1 MAVVPDRRIGI
12 THKLKM
18 LRTNKA
24 IVTAALEK
32 ILSAKASH
40 ELNASEFSKNS
51 SELKNQQVSADSF
64 GAANCC

>member
-1 MAVVPDRRIGI
+1 MAVVPDRRIAI

-32 ILSAKASH
+32 ILSTKAS
-40 ELNASEFSKNS
+40 ETGTASDLKVSVNQTVAAYSKENRNTP
-51 SELKNQQVSADSF
+51 LH
-64 GAANCC
+64 

>member
-32 ILSAKASH
+32 ILSTKVSH
-40 ELNASEFSKNS
+40 ETNVSEA
-51 SELKNQQVSADSF
+51 LKNQQVSVKRL
-64 GAANCC
+64 GVL

>member
-32 ILSAKASH
+32 ILSSKASH
-40 ELNASEFSKNS
+40 ESHTGDSV
-51 SELKNQQVSADSF
+51 KNQQVSALEL
-64 GAANCC
+64 GV